1 MRAIQI
7 TESGGPEVLIPT
19 ELPDPTPGPGELL
32 VEVAVAGVNYIDT
45 YQRQGI
51 YPMQLPFVPGMEG
64 AGRVREVG
72 A

>member
-7 TESGGPEVLIPT
+7 TEAGGPEVLIPA

-51 YPMQLPFVPGMEG
+51 YPMKLPFVPGMEG
-64 AGRVREVG
+64 AGPGPGGR
-72 A
+72 